1 MAKPAQIQVRA
12 WVERTRGQVSVDDI
26 TRVTV
31 GLADPRSGASIAT
44 KTLAAENLDAAAA
57 AVAGYVARHIFARDR
72 TVPPWSASATD
83 GADLA
88 ALLRARQVRAYP
100 ECRSRIRGAWHRQI
114 EILEGVA
121 RGNLCAGV
129 VRYELAQLYDLT
141 GRHVEALLLH
151 AANRVQY
158 PRFYRGRYRL
168 AMSLEMLANPD
179 CVLDKTDMTTLEE
192 ALRILGLYGVPDTN
206 AVADRIRDGRQVC
219 LPDGLRSHLLAAAQ
233 QELREIERYLTWR
246 HIIWASF
253 RHRNERAVLRP
264 YRHPRHRQ
272 AFHDGVR
279 VALLLVAVR
288 KALMAVAGEG
298 DKPRHAST
306 IARIT
311 AAISGDS
318 ADFVTMLPGFPA
330 RTAKPQP
337 VPARL
342 RTRRWRWQCS
352 TPSWPAAYNLAC
364 AYAALAAHADAKT
377 KPDPLI
383 KKVVGSL
390 EFAICNPECEM
401 ERPSEWIGNDPDFSR
416 LSGGQNDCFMAFLD
430 DQWKRDYPVG
440 G

>member
-1 MAKPAQIQVRA
+1 V
-12 WVERTRGQVSVDDI
+12 

-31 GLADPRSGASIAT
+31 GLADPRSGARIAT
-44 KTLAAENLDAAAA
+44 KTLAAGSLDDAAG

-88 ALLRARQVRAYP
+88 ALLRARQVRGYP
-100 ECRSRIRGAWHRQI
+100 ECRSGIRSAWERQI

-151 AANRVQY
+151 AANREQY

-179 CVLDKTDMTTLEE
+179 SGLGETDTTTLKEV
-192 ALRILGLYGVPDTN
+192 LRILGRCAGTDEDSDRNGGGQAGSPDE
-206 AVADRIRDGRQVC
+206 
-219 LPDGLRSHLLAAAQ
+219 LKPFLLAAAR
-233 QELREIERYLTWR
+233 QELQEIERYLTWR
-246 HIIWASF
+246 HIIWGSF
-253 RHRNERAVLRP
+253 RRRNERSVLRA
-264 YRHPRHRQ
+264 YWRPRHRQ

-288 KALMAVAGEG
+288 QALTAKAEAKGKLIAIAETKG
-298 DKPRHAST
+298 KLRHAHT
-306 IARIT
+306 IARIM

-318 ADFVTMLPGFPA
+318 KDFVNVLPGFPVK
-330 RTAKPQP
+330 TAKQQP
-337 VPARL
+337 VPERL
-342 RTRRWRWQCS
+342 RTRRWPWQCS

-364 AYAALAAHADAKT
+364 AYAALAAHADEDT
-377 KPDPLI
+377 QPDPRI
-383 KKVVGSL
+383 EKDAKPQPDPRIEKVVGSL
-390 EFAICNPECEM
+390 EFAVCNPECEM
-401 ERPSEWIGNDPDFSR
+401 ERPSEWIGNDPDFSQ
-416 LSGGQNDCFMAFLD
+416 LSGGQNDRFMEFLD
-430 DQWKRDYPVG
+430 NQWKRDYPVG